1 MPTKST
7 KTFAISLI
15 LIWTASC
22 AGGAEC
28 SWVKQITIAPDD
40 VLARATKEQLV
51 AHNRKVE
58 AFCR

>member
-1 MPTKST
+1 MPTTLT
-7 KTFAISLI
+7 KPFAIFLT

-28 SWVKQITIAPDD
+28 AWAKQITVAPDD

>member
-1 MPTKST
+1 MKPFVVLLT
-7 KTFAISLI
+7 L
-15 LIWTASC
+15 LWTASC

-28 SWVKQITIAPDD
+28 TWVERITVAPDD

-58 AFCR
+58 SFCR